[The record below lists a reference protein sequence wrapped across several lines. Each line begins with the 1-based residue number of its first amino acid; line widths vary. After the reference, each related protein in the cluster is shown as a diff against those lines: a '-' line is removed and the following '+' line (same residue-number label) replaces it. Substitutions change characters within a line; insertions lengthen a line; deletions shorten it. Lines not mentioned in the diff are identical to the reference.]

1 MSDQIDSLH
10 PCAILDKIHVKS
22 LNVAQKKY
30 KMDLPDVSSK
40 KKESQ
45 QNIFISIPGV
55 NVCFLQA
62 LTSERRVS
70 TISLTTA
77 GSESELSD
85 SMGVNY
91 HPNPSLSLLAVRLNA
106 FSGQLIVH
114 KQRNASLAKY
124 MHEKQEDT
132 KEEHVTSN
140 PSLPQSPVNKR
151 QESNTKN
158 VGYKS
163 VGKFNLEQ
171 FQLQFSRLCNKSDV
185 ENSHTTAIPP
195 KCSKVDFIYS
205 SRNIIQF
212 SKDLNVKTL
221 NKEEIVMFVMLETG
235 MENISLKLGNCAKL
249 TTGEKLKHE
258 VVSTKKSGHNRSQS
272 APAQLLSKI
281 TQCDITD
288 APRPSFQHNTLHE
301 NYSEQV
307 LETIVVEKQ
316 PGIPMSP
323 LSGKDD
329 SASSITSSLSAQSVS
344 TGELTDVESEGE
356 DELDAQ
362 PLLAR
367 RSQET
372 GRVGKALTP
381 SITTKEESPKATYL
395 LHHENDIVANFKCIW
410 FNCASP
416 SSVKPVPENYH
427 LHNNLLTT
435 GIPAVSS
442 WMPGAEK
449 LRTTLAQ
456 LQIDQRRRFYS
467 VTSCIMALGL
477 PEKNKMLGTVCR
489 LNDLFY

>member
-1 MSDQIDSLH
+1 MNSLH
-10 PCAILDKIHVKS
+10 PCTILDKIHVKS
-22 LNVAQKKY
+22 LSVAQKKY
-30 KMDLPDVSSK
+30 KMDLPDMSSG

-45 QNIFISIPGV
+45 QNVFISVPGV

-70 TISLTTA
+70 TISLATA
-77 GSESELSD
+77 SSESELSD
-85 SMGVNY
+85 SMGASY

-106 FSGQLIVH
+106 FSGQLVIH
-114 KQRNASLAKY
+114 KQQNASLAKY
-124 MHEKQEDT
+124 MLEKQEDT
-132 KEEHVTSN
+132 KEEHVASN
-140 PSLPQSPVNKR
+140 LSPTQSPVDKR
-151 QESNTKN
+151 KKYDTEN
-158 VGYKS
+158 VGNKS
-163 VGKFNLEQ
+163 VGNFNLEQ
-171 FQLQFSRLCNKSDV
+171 IQFQFSRLCNKSDV
-185 ENSHTTAIPP
+185 GNSHTTAIPL
-195 KCSKVDFIYS
+195 KCSKVDFLYS
-205 SRNIIQF
+205 GRNVIQF
-212 SKDLNVKTL
+212 SKDLNVKNL
-221 NKEEIVMFVMLETG
+221 KKEDIVIFVMLESG
-235 MENISLKLGNCAKL
+235 MDNISLKVGNCAKL
-249 TTGEKLKHE
+249 TTGEKLKHQ

-281 TQCDITD
+281 TQCDVTD
-288 APRPSFQHNTLHE
+288 APSFQHTLHE

-316 PGIPMSP
+316 PGIPLSP
-323 LSGKDD
+323 LSRKDD
-329 SASSITSSLSAQSVS
+329 SVSSITSSISARSVS
-344 TGELTDVESEGE
+344 TGQLTDIESEGE
-356 DELDAQ
+356 DETDAQ

-381 SITTKEESPKATYL
+381 SITTKEESPKPTYV
-395 LHHENDIVANFKCIW
+395 LHHKNDVVANFKCIW

-449 LRTTLAQ
+449 IRTTLAQ

-477 PEKNKMLGTVCR
+477 PEKNKMLSTVC
-489 LNDLFY
+489 L

>member
-1 MSDQIDSLH
+1 M
-10 PCAILDKIHVKS
+10 KS
-22 LNVAQKKY
+22 LDVAQKKY
-30 KMDLPDVSSK
+30 KMDLPDMSLK
-40 KKESQ
+40 KTESQ
-45 QNIFISIPGV
+45 QNIFISVPGV

-77 GSESELSD
+77 SSESELSD
-85 SMGVNY
+85 SMHANY
-91 HPNPSLSLLAVRLNA
+91 HPNPSLSLLAVRLNG
-106 FSGQLIVH
+106 FSGQIIVH
-114 KQRNASLAKY
+114 NQRKASLAKY
-124 MHEKQEDT
+124 MHEKMEDAR
-132 KEEHVTSN
+132 EEHVTSN
-140 PSLPQSPVNKR
+140 ESVPQSPTVD
-151 QESNTKN
+151 TKKCDTEN
-158 VGYKS
+158 VGNKLA
-163 VGKFNLEQ
+163 GNFNLEQ
-171 FQLQFSRLCNKSDV
+171 VQLQFSRLCNKSDV

-212 SKDLNVKTL
+212 SKALNVKNL
-221 NKEEIVMFVMLETG
+221 RKEEIVIFVMLESG
-235 MENISLKLGNCAKL
+235 MDNISLKVGNSAKL
-249 TTGEKLKHE
+249 KTGEKLKRQAP
-258 VVSTKKSGHNRSQS
+258 STKKSGHNRSQS

-281 TQCDITD
+281 TQCDVTD
-288 APRPSFQHNTLHE
+288 APRPSFQHTLHE
-301 NYSEQV
+301 NYSEQM
-307 LETIVVEKQ
+307 LESIVVEKQ

-323 LSGKDD
+323 LSPKDD
-329 SASSITSSLSAQSVS
+329 SASSITSSLSARSDS
-344 TGELTDVESEGE
+344 TGNLTDNESEGE
-356 DELDAQ
+356 DETDAQ

-381 SITTKEESPKATYL
+381 SIATKEDSPKPAYL
-395 LHHENDIVANFKCIW
+395 LHHENDVVANFKCIW

-449 LRTTLAQ
+449 LRATLAR
-456 LQIDQRRRFYS
+456 LQNDHRRRFYS

-477 PEKNKMLGTVCR
+477 PEKNKMLGTVC
-489 LNDLFY
+489 

>member
-1 MSDQIDSLH
+1 MNSLH
-10 PCAILDKIHVKS
+10 PCTILDKIHVKS

-30 KMDLPDVSSK
+30 KMDLPDMSSQ

-45 QNIFISIPGV
+45 QNVFISVPGV

-77 GSESELSD
+77 SSESELSD
-85 SMGVNY
+85 TMHANY
-91 HPNPSLSLLAVRLNA
+91 HPNPSLSLLAVRLNG
-106 FSGQLIVH
+106 FSGQIIVH

-124 MHEKQEDT
+124 MHEKLEDT
-132 KEEHVTSN
+132 KEGHVTSN
-140 PSLPQSPVNKR
+140 QNIPQSPAVETER
-151 QESNTKN
+151 CDTEN
-158 VGYKS
+158 VGNKS
-163 VGKFNLEQ
+163 VGNFNLEQ
-171 FQLQFSRLCNKSDV
+171 VQLQFSRLCNKSDV
-185 ENSHTTAIPP
+185 ENSHTTAIPS

-212 SKDLNVKTL
+212 SKDLSVKNL
-221 NKEEIVMFVMLETG
+221 KKEEIVIFVMLESG
-235 MENISLKLGNCAKL
+235 MDNISLKVGSCAKL
-249 TTGEKLKHE
+249 TTGEKLKHQA
-258 VVSTKKSGHNRSQS
+258 VVTKKSGHNRSQS

-288 APRPSFQHNTLHE
+288 APSLQPTLHE

-307 LETIVVEKQ
+307 LESVVVEKQ
-316 PGIPMSP
+316 PGICMSP
-323 LSGKDD
+323 LSRKDD
-329 SASSITSSLSAQSVS
+329 SASSITSSVSARSDS
-344 TGELTDVESEGE
+344 TGQLTDNESEGE
-356 DELDAQ
+356 DETDAQ

-381 SITTKEESPKATYL
+381 SITTKEDSPKPTYV
-395 LHHENDIVANFKCIW
+395 LHHENDMVANFKCIW

-456 LQIDQRRRFYS
+456 LQNDQRRRFYS
-467 VTSCIMALGL
+467 VTSCVMALGL
-477 PEKNKMLGTVCR
+477 PEKNKMLGTVC
-489 LNDLFY
+489 